1 MMQVDKVH
9 VDLET
14 ARSQLVRMLL
24 GSYIDSF
31 NVSSIQIL
39 LRLINTNAQPGF
51 SLYVDL
57 SFSCQASLLDEDEI
71 EASSLGSDF
80 FAGRSRFLGDIYS
93 CIGKEISGIEVGS
106 DGRLRLIMDD
116 WIMQLSISDEDM
128 ESDAPIWQVAMEGA
142 VAPNS
147 SSSVVVSC
155 VSTGS
160 EVVFIFSSKL
170 RMGSG

>member
-1 MMQVDKVH
+1 
-9 VDLET
+9 
-14 ARSQLVRMLL
+14 
-24 GSYIDSF
+24 
-31 NVSSIQIL
+31 L
-39 LRLINTNAQPGF
+39 LRLINTKAQPGF

-93 CIGKEISGIEVGS
+93 RIGKEISGIEVGS

-116 WIMQLSISDEDM
+116 STMQLSISDEDM
-128 ESDAPIWQVAMEGA
+128 ESDAPIWQVAMERA
-142 VAPNS
+142 VAPS
-147 SSSVVVSC
+147 SSSSDVVSC

-160 EVVFIFSSKL
+160 EVDLIFSSNL
-170 RMGSG
+170 PVGNG

>member
-1 MMQVDKVH
+1 MTQVDKVQ

-39 LRLINTNAQPGF
+39 LRLINANAQSGF

-57 SFSCQASLLDEDEI
+57 SFSCQAGLLDEDGI
-71 EASSLGSDF
+71 EASTLDGDF

-93 CIGKEISGIEVGS
+93 CIGKQISGIEVGS
-106 DGRLRLIMDD
+106 DGRLRLIVDGS
-116 WIMQLSISDEDM
+116 IMELSISDEDM

-142 VAPNS
+142 PGS
-147 SSSVVVSC
+147 SSSDVVSC

-160 EVVFIFSSKL
+160 EVVFIFRSNL
-170 RMGSG
+170 RLASG